1 MIASEGD
8 APTVL
13 AEATVAVQKAT
24 KEAQTTSQSIAAAIE
39 AGRQPGAFLDQLA
52 NLTRQVPLHSLAV
65 AFRVGF
71 IAVRHR

>member
-24 KEAQTTSQSIAAAIE
+24 KEAQTTSQ
-39 AGRQPGAFLDQLA
+39 GRQPGAFLDQLA